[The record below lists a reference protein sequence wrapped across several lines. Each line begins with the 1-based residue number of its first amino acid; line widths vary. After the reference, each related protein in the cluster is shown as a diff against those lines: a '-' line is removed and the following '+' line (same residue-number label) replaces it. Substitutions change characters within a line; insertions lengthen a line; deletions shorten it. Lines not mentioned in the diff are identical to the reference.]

1 MWSYGF
7 KLAAAG
13 IAVLLGG
20 VAVVLLFDSIWYQVG
35 LGAAI
40 VVVVGGLLLIAW
52 FVDRKDRDQ
61 RAAIDELPRV

>member
-13 IAVLLGG
+13 IAILLGG
-20 VAVVLLFDSIWYQVG
+20 VAVVLLFDSIWYQIG

-40 VVVVGGLLLIAW
+40 AVVIGGLLAVAW
-52 FVDRKDRDQ
+52 VVDRRDREK

>member
-20 VAVVLLFDSIWYQVG
+20 VAVVLLFDSIWYQIG

-40 VVVVGGLLLIAW
+40 VVVIGGLLLISW
-52 FVDRKDRDQ
+52 VVDRKDREK

>member
-13 IAVLLGG
+13 IAILLGCL
-20 VAVVLLFDSIWYQVG
+20 AVVLLFDSIWYQIG

-40 VVVVGGLLLIAW
+40 VVVIGGLLLVAW
-52 FVDRKDRDQ
+52 VVDKRDREK
-61 RAAIDELPRV
+61 RAGLDELPRV

>member
-20 VAVVLLFDSIWYQVG
+20 VAVILLFDSIWYQVG

-40 VVVVGGLLLIAW
+40 VIVIGGLLLVAW
-52 FVDRKDRDQ
+52 AVDRKDREK

>member
-20 VAVVLLFDSIWYQVG
+20 VAVVLFFDRIWIQVG

-40 VVVVGGLLLIAW
+40 VVVIGGLLLVAW
-52 FVDRKDRDQ
+52 VVDRKDREK
-61 RAAIDELPRV
+61 RAEIDELPRV

>member
-13 IAVLLGG
+13 IAILIGCL
-20 VAVVLLFDSIWYQVG
+20 AVVLLFDRIWIQIG

-40 VVVVGGLLLIAW
+40 VVVIGGLLLVAW
-52 FVDRKDRDQ
+52 VVDKRDREK

>member
-20 VAVVLLFDSIWYQVG
+20 VAVVLLFDSIWYQIG

-40 VVVVGGLLLIAW
+40 VVVIGGLLAVAW
-52 FVDRKDRDQ
+52 VVDRRDREK
-61 RAAIDELPRV
+61 RGAIDELPRV

>member
-20 VAVVLLFDSIWYQVG
+20 VAVILLFDSIWYQVG

-40 VVVVGGLLLIAW
+40 VIVVGGLLLVAW
-52 FVDRKDRDQ
+52 VADRKDREK

>member
-7 KLAAAG
+7 RLAAAG
-13 IAVLLGG
+13 IAILLGA
-20 VAVVLLFDSIWYQVG
+20 VAVVLLFDGIWLQVG

-40 VVVVGGLLLIAW
+40 VVVVGGLLLVTW
-52 FVDRKDRDQ
+52 VVDRKDREK

>member
-20 VAVVLLFDSIWYQVG
+20 VAVILLFDSIWYQVG

-40 VVVVGGLLLIAW
+40 VVVIGGLLLGAW
-52 FVDRKDRDQ
+52 VVDRKDREK